1 MPIQP
6 RAPSSRRDHRLDV
19 LRGIALVM
27 IFINHVPGNTLEHL
41 TSRNFG
47 FSDAA
52 EGFVL
57 MSGIAAALAYSGAFD
72 RMSFVEAAAKSWRRA
87 RKLYLTHILISLMAL
102 ALLVIGAFWLGSTDT
117 IRSINFMPLVR
128 QPVEALMGLPTLG
141 HQFGYFNI
149 LPLYMVLL
157 LAMPAY
163 VWIARRSIP
172 LMLGIAVAIWLTAG
186 LFRLNLP
193 NFPNE
198 GGWFFN
204 PIAWQLLFAIG
215 LAAGMAKKRG
225 ERLIPHDRRVAIA
238 ALLFLAASFLWV
250 RLRLGGLPGHEV
262 LPFFI
267 GGFDKTFLALP
278 RLLHILALAY
288 VLVYFAPLAKLMA
301 HRIFEPIAL
310 MGRNGLHVFAAGSV
324 LAVLIQLICE
334 YLATNTLQTALF
346 VVAGLLVQYSIALH
360 VSAKPAN
367 GIVGAPA
374 PATSRR

>member
-1 MPIQP
+1 
-6 RAPSSRRDHRLDV
+6 
-19 LRGIALVM
+19 
-27 IFINHVPGNTLEHL
+27 
-41 TSRNFG
+41 
-47 FSDAA
+47 
-52 EGFVL
+52 
-57 MSGIAAALAYSGAFD
+57 
-72 RMSFVEAAAKSWRRA
+72 
-87 RKLYLTHILISLMAL
+87 
-102 ALLVIGAFWLGSTDT
+102 
-117 IRSINFMPLVR
+117 
-128 QPVEALMGLPTLG
+128 
-141 HQFGYFNI
+141 
-149 LPLYMVLL
+149 
-157 LAMPAY
+157 
-163 VWIARRSIP
+163 
-172 LMLGIAVAIWLTAG
+172 
-186 LFRLNLP
+186 
-193 NFPNE
+193 
-198 GGWFFN
+198 
-204 PIAWQLLFAIG
+204 LLFAIG
-215 LAAGMAKKRG
+215 LAVGMSKKRG
-225 ERLIPHDRRVAIA
+225 ERLIPHDQRVAIA

-374 PATSRR
+374 PATPRR